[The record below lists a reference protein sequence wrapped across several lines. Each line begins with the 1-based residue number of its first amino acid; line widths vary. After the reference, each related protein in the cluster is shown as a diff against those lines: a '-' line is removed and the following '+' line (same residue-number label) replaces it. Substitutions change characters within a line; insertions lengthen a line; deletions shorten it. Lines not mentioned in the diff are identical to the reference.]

1 MKWSEIYLK
10 LKCHHRLCKTRQQ
23 MGQSQIST
31 QLAEVSHRL
40 SIGSQEMAAW
50 EAWRSPAF
58 KSALAPRTLSRSSA
72 PGARTRTRTHRAFA
86 LAPPP
91 PAGLRAFLL
100 RPQQDLQPGEDTTVP
115 GPGGMETG
123 AVSPGNT
130 WPRHKVLHCCRL
142 PLKAQK
148 LREFK

>member
-58 KSALAPRTLSRSSA
+58 KSALGPRSEPQQCARRSD
-72 PGARTRTRTHRAFA
+72 PDPQAFA

-91 PAGLRAFLL
+91 PRRAQGIPVASPTRSETQRGHHSARPGRSGNRCCFSGKHLAPAQGTSLL
-100 RPQQDLQPGEDTTVP
+100 PFTSQD
-115 GPGGMETG
+115 
-123 AVSPGNT
+123 A
-130 WPRHKVLHCCRL
+130 
-142 PLKAQK
+142 KAQ
-148 LREFK
+148 RV